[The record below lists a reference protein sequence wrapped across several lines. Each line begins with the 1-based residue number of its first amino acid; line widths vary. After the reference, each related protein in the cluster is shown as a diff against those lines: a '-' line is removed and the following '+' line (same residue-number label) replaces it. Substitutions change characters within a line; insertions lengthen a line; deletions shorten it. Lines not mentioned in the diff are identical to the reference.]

1 MSKHRS
7 NATNVPRVWTIA
19 RELHVRSIELMIWLN
34 RHNHPVKS
42 ASSPVYLNTLSHDD
56 LVTLI
61 LDSHRVKN
69 GYIPKHCD
77 FSIATPI
84 TFPKETN

>member
-19 RELHVRSIELMIWLN
+19 RELRKPSIELMIWL
-34 RHNHPVKS
+34 RNHGHEVKS
-42 ASSPVYLNTLSHDD
+42 ASSPVYLNQLSPDD

-61 LDSHRVKN
+61 LDSHKVTNSYHAR
-69 GYIPKHCD
+69 HCD
-77 FSIATPI
+77 WSIATPI
-84 TFPKETN
+84 SFPREA